1 MGRTDG
7 EEEGGAWLGFKQRLS
22 QYRFLRNELK
32 NGNALEPEKVQAE
45 IRDIERT
52 VGGIGDA
59 RVRQALFMRYLSA
72 NVYSW
77 SEVASVV
84 HYSEGRIRTLVR
96 EELRRI
102 G

>member
-1 MGRTDG
+1 M
-7 EEEGGAWLGFKQRLS
+7 GFKQRLS

-32 NGNALEPEKVQAE
+32 NGNTLEPEKVQAE

-52 VGGIGDA
+52 VSGIEDA

-72 NVYSW
+72 NAYSW
-77 SEVASVV
+77 SEVARIV

-96 EELRRI
+96 EELKKI